1 VRRAAWLLALSLL
14 TAASRP
20 AAAEPS
26 PSASPAPS
34 SSQSRPRLI
43 SPARRT
49 AAIAAAVVPGFVIHG
64 LGSWIARD
72 RRTAKRL
79 AVVEGGGLA
88 ALLAGGLPLFLTYAS
103 RRVATPAIPVTLT
116 GAAVFTT
123 SWLADIWSAA
133 GAAAIAGH
141 PRARAPWQVDAG
153 VVWTPD
159 PLFEANTYGRIAGAV
174 ALGRLRLAPSMLV
187 AAEDTSQRYGLDAA
201 WRLLGSP
208 ATGAGI
214 ADGSR
219 VELRAGLS
227 AHLHAED
234 NFWLYTPTAA
244 LHGRLDGAALAPGLA
259 GAFAEGE
266 LGLGLEVTDHDAV
279 QAETI
284 DLLVGRFGFGA
295 YLGDGRGEWS
305 VWYNHRRDGLAGGF
319 VAGRAAGFLGSVGT
333 SADVIVHGPWSATA
347 ELELGSNWVASLG
360 VRFRGGTP

>member
-1 VRRAAWLLALSLL
+1 VRRAAWLLAISFV

-20 AAAEPS
+20 AAADPS
-26 PSASPAPS
+26 PSL
-34 SSQSRPRLI
+34 SRPRLI

-49 AAIAAAVVPGFVIHG
+49 AAIAAAVVPGFVVHG
-64 LGSWIARD
+64 LGSWIVGD

-79 AVVEGGGLA
+79 AVAEGGGLA

-133 GAAAIAGH
+133 GGADIAGH
-141 PRARAPWQVDAG
+141 PRARAPWHLDAG
-153 VVWTPD
+153 TVWTPD
-159 PLFEANTYGRIAGAV
+159 PLFEANLYGRLAGAV
-174 ALGRLRLAPSMLV
+174 TLGRLRVAPSFLI
-187 AAEDTSQRYGLDAA
+187 ASENPSQRYGLDVA

-208 ATGAGI
+208 ATGAAI

-219 VELRAGLS
+219 VEIRAAAA

-234 NFWLYTPTAA
+234 DFWLYTPTLA
-244 LHGRLDGAALAPGLA
+244 LHGRLDGATVSPGLD

-266 LGLGLEVTDHDAV
+266 LGLGLEVTDHAGL

-284 DLLVGRFGFGA
+284 DLLVGRFAFGA
-295 YLGDGRGEWS
+295 YLGDGRGEWTLF
-305 VWYNHRRDGLAGGF
+305 YDHRRDGLAGGF

-333 SADVIVHGPWSATA
+333 SAEIIVHGPWSATA